1 MEIDDI
7 SDILPGCPASLP
19 SVKKSGLCCHV
30 LADESVACQEG
41 LASHCYVLNATKT
54 KKHTLQN
61 KLISTLIILGTSI
74 WGATFFLLLWAE
86 KWKAIY
92 DIPEEFYNLKYP
104 YNSI

>member
-54 KKHTLQN
+54 KKHTLQK
-61 KLISTLIILGTSI
+61 KLISTLIHSGNIHLRCAFLSI
-74 WGATFFLLLWAE
+74 TVGR
-86 KWKAIY
+86 KMKG
-92 DIPEEFYNLKYP
+92 NL
-104 YNSI
+104 